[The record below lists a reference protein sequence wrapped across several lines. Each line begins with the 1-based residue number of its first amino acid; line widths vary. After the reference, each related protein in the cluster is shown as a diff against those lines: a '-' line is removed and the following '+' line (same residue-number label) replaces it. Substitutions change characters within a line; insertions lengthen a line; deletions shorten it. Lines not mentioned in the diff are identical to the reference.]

1 MENQPQHADQ
11 RLAAVRAEALPPP
24 TRPRN
29 GYPSSRAPYAD
40 YTYYGSDSH
49 DEPETGGQLEY
60 WGILRR
66 RKGTLILIAFGC
78 ALIGFLVT
86 LPQTPIYQAHTL
98 VELVGLNDN
107 FLNIK
112 QVNPVT
118 ETGATLETS
127 DIQTQIRILQSESL
141 VERVVDK
148 LKMAKAPDSQ
158 DQSRL
163 SMWRRALNM
172 AEPVSANPREDV
184 VKRISRGLKVRSA
197 GQTRLLEITAD
208 SPDPRTATDIANTLA
223 SEFIEQNLEARWK
236 TTEHTSQ
243 WLTRQL
249 DEMRIKLERSEDS
262 LQAYA
267 RQSGLMFTME
277 KTSVSEEK
285 LSQIQQTVSALQ
297 ADRVSK
303 QSRYEMALASP
314 PEALPDVLNDA
325 SLREYQAK
333 LTELRRQIAELT
345 ATYTPE
351 HTKVRRVQA
360 QLATIEAALQR
371 ERADII
377 RRIGNEYEEAKR
389 KEALMT
395 GAYSGQAQQVVGE
408 SEKAIKYNILKR
420 EVDSNRSLYDTMLGQ
435 LKQATIAAAMRAS
448 NVRIVDPAK
457 VPSRPYKPDAALNS
471 GLGLLAG
478 IFLGAAFVI
487 MRERADRTIQQPGDA
502 PFYLNLPELG
512 IIPAGATESARQ
524 LERLERMMSNGN
536 DRLLPLSEGRE
547 NGNHPAR
554 GPAADQG
561 TQTAVADRIELI
573 TWQHKPSVVAE
584 SFRSL
589 LISILFSDGNGSR
602 PKVLVLT
609 SASPSEGKSTVVSN
623 LGIAIAE
630 VGQKVLLIDA
640 DLRKPRLQHIF
651 SLTNERGLSDILRKR
666 TTMNGNGN
674 MGGLIRETEV
684 PGLFVLTS
692 GPETAGSTSL
702 LYGAY
707 LPELLKQLGAE
718 FETILIDTPPMLQIP
733 DARVVGRIAD
743 GVIVV
748 LRSGKTS
755 RDAAMAATQ
764 RFAEDG
770 TKILGT
776 ILNDWNPKSSPDG
789 YYGYH
794 SSEYTTG

>member
-1 MENQPQHADQ
+1 
-11 RLAAVRAEALPPP
+11 
-24 TRPRN
+24 
-29 GYPSSRAPYAD
+29 
-40 YTYYGSDSH
+40 
-49 DEPETGGQLEY
+49 
-60 WGILRR
+60 
-66 RKGTLILIAFGC
+66 
-78 ALIGFLVT
+78 
-86 LPQTPIYQAHTL
+86 
-98 VELVGLNDN
+98 
-107 FLNIK
+107 
-112 QVNPVT
+112 
-118 ETGATLETS
+118 
-127 DIQTQIRILQSESL
+127 
-141 VERVVDK
+141 
-148 LKMAKAPDSQ
+148 
-158 DQSRL
+158 
-163 SMWRRALNM
+163 
-172 AEPVSANPREDV
+172 
-184 VKRISRGLKVRSA
+184 
-197 GQTRLLEITAD
+197 
-208 SPDPRTATDIANTLA
+208 
-223 SEFIEQNLEARWK
+223 
-236 TTEHTSQ
+236 
-243 WLTRQL
+243 
-249 DEMRIKLERSEDS
+249 
-262 LQAYA
+262 
-267 RQSGLMFTME
+267 
-277 KTSVSEEK
+277 
-285 LSQIQQTVSALQ
+285 
-297 ADRVSK
+297 
-303 QSRYEMALASP
+303 
-314 PEALPDVLNDA
+314 
-325 SLREYQAK
+325 
-333 LTELRRQIAELT
+333 
-345 ATYTPE
+345 
-351 HTKVRRVQA
+351 
-360 QLATIEAALQR
+360 
-371 ERADII
+371 
-377 RRIGNEYEEAKR
+377 
-389 KEALMT
+389 
-395 GAYSGQAQQVVGE
+395 
-408 SEKAIKYNILKR
+408 
-420 EVDSNRSLYDTMLGQ
+420 
-435 LKQATIAAAMRAS
+435 MRAS

-536 DRLLPLSEGRE
+536 DRLLPHSEGRE

-561 TQTAVADRIELI
+561 IQTAVADRIELI

-692 GPETAGSTSL
+692 GPETTGSTSL

-707 LPELLKQLGAE
+707 LPELLKQLRAE

-776 ILNDWNPKSSPDG
+776 ILNDWNPKSSPVG
-789 YYGYH
+789 YYGYDGGYYG
-794 SSEYTTG
+794 SKS